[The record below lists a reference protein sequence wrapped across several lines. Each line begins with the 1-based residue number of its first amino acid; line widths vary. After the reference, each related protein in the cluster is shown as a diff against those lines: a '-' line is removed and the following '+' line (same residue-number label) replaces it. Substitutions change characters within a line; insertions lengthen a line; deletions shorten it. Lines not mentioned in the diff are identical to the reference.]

1 MTALLLLLSCERQP
15 APTNPGNVVIRRL
28 SRAELDHAA
37 RDLFGTTLR
46 PGSELPADD
55 FALGLDSLGPAQ
67 TFSALH
73 LEAWERGVDDVLDE
87 LFGEGTLPVT
97 LTSIEAEG
105 PDARPTSGA
114 VREGNAWALWEEGEI
129 AATFFVQT
137 AGTWRFDALT
147 EGRAAL
153 LVDGAPWAGAE
164 ASSWTLALDVGRHEL
179 AVAWVP
185 DGDGDELIVDR
196 LELTGPLDAPR
207 PANPNPGRVLSCDPA
222 VIGEPE
228 CAEQVVRGF
237 VRRAWRRDPAPSE
250 VADLLAVYGVARG
263 AGGDW
268 SEGIRAALKGALLSP
283 WFLYRVELHPVEGA
297 SRLSGFELA
306 TRLSFALWA
315 SLPDDRLLDLAAAG
329 SLDDPGV
336 LRAEAER
343 MLLDPRADGLVTE
356 LGGQWLGLRG
366 VGEASPSRERFPAW
380 DAALR
385 DALERE
391 MHADLAE
398 VLLGDRP
405 LTDLLLATDTTLEQR
420 VATHYGLDPDDAWPA
435 TATLADR
442 PGLLGRGGWLAA
454 TSLPDR
460 TSPVKRG
467 AWVLDH
473 LLCAPP
479 PPPPEGVPP
488 LTADPDGAPTSLRE
502 QLEQHRSDPACAGCH
517 VRMDAIGL
525 AFEGFDATGAA
536 RTLDDRGQPVD
547 TRGELDGR
555 PFDGPPQL
563 AVILAEDPAFLDC
576 AITWTFT
583 RAVGRPPDER
593 DADVVDELRTALA
606 DGDLRYRALA
616 LALVDSRPFRYGSSP

>member
-1 MTALLLLLSCERQP
+1 MTALLLLLSCERQTP
-15 APTNPGNVVIRRL
+15 PGDPGHVVIRRL

-37 RDLFGTTLR
+37 RDLFGTTLH
-46 PGSELPADD
+46 PGSGLPADD
-55 FALGLDSLGPAQ
+55 FALGLDTLGPAQ

-97 LTSIEAEG
+97 LVSIEAEG
-105 PDARPTSGA
+105 PDARATSGA
-114 VREGNAWALWEEGEI
+114 VREGNAWALWEEGAL
-129 AATFFVQT
+129 AATFFVQV
-137 AGTWRFDALT
+137 AGTYRFDVLT
-147 EGRAAL
+147 EGRPAL
-153 LVDGAPWAGAE
+153 QVDGSPWTEGAPP
-164 ASSWTLALDVGRHEL
+164 SWTLPLDVGRHEL
-179 AVAWVP
+179 ALTWAP
-185 DGDGDELIVDR
+185 EAEGDELIVDR
-196 LELTGPLDAPR
+196 LELTGPLDAAR
-207 PANPNPGRVLSCDPA
+207 PANPHPERVLSCDPA
-222 VIGEPE
+222 VIGEPA
-228 CAEQVVRGF
+228 CAEQVVGAF
-237 VRRAWRRDPAPSE
+237 ARRAWRRDPAPSE

-268 SEGIRAALKGALLSP
+268 AEGVRAALKGALLSP
-283 WFLYRVELHPVEGA
+283 WFLYRVELHPVDDA
-297 SRLSGFELA
+297 SRLTGFELA

-366 VGEASPSRERFPAW
+366 VEEASPSRERFPWW
-380 DAALR
+380 DEGLR
-385 DALERE
+385 DALRRE
-391 MHADLAE
+391 MHDELAS

-405 LTDLLLATDTTLEQR
+405 LTDLLLATDTTLDER
-420 VATHYGLDPDDAWPA
+420 VARHYGLDPDGGWPA
-435 TATLADR
+435 TTALPER
-442 PGLLGRGGWLAA
+442 PGILGRGGWLAA

-488 LTADPDGAPTSLRE
+488 LSADPDGEPISLRE
-502 QLEQHRSDPACAGCH
+502 QLEQHRSNPACAGCH
-517 VRMDAIGL
+517 VEMDAIGL
-525 AFEGFDATGAA
+525 AFEGFDATGAV

-555 PFDGPPQL
+555 SFDGPPQL
-563 AVILAEDPAFLDC
+563 AMILAEDPAFVDC
-576 AITWTFT
+576 AITWSFT
-583 RAVGRPPDER
+583 RAVGRPPDEA
-593 DADVVDELRTALA
+593 DADVLDELRTALA

-616 LALVDSRPFRYGSSP
+616 LALVDSRPFRYGSGR